1 GVVMR
6 LNFVLNGEEVSC
18 DAAPD
23 ALLLDVIRDLGH
35 TGTKEGC
42 AVGVCGACTVLVR
55 ELPVCSCLYLA
66 AMAEGA
72 EVWSVEGIAE
82 RDPALI
88 ECFVDREGMQCGICT
103 PGQVVSA
110 FAFGLDHAQA
120 TDDEIRRF
128 MSGNLCRCTGY
139 VTITEAVRSY
149 LDRR

>member
-1 GVVMR
+1 MR
-6 LNFVLNGEEVSC
+6 LNFVLNGEEISC

>member
-1 GVVMR
+1 MR
-6 LNFVLNGEEVSC
+6 LHFVLNGEEIAC
-18 DAAPD
+18 EAAAD
-23 ALLLDVIRDLGH
+23 ALLIDVIRDLGN

-55 ELPVCSCLYLA
+55 EVPVCSCLYLA

-72 EVWSVEGIAE
+72 EVWTVEGIAE
-82 RDPALI
+82 RDPVLI
-88 ECFVDREGMQCGICT
+88 ESFVEREGMQCGSCT

-110 FAFGLDHAQA
+110 FAFGLDHQQA
-120 TDDEIRRF
+120 TESEIRQF

-149 LDRR
+149 LERR